1 MFLEVFVHLQSIKII
16 KIHLASL
23 SKIREKKCIRNKSNE
38 CYRSISIFFFFF
50 VKACDTLIMSQLLQE
65 HWLQHLELNSG
76 ILSLSTS
83 WMKAL
88 QSQVLEE
95 YMSCMLWTQAS
106 YSLPH
111 QES

>member
-1 MFLEVFVHLQSIKII
+1 MFLEVRVHLQSIKII

-23 SKIREKKCIRNKSNE
+23 SKIRERKNNKSSE